1 MKPNQLLSIVNKIN
15 GSGMPE
21 SLRKSALTLAFNTKI
36 KYAGTT
42 GISIQHWDVDKAVV
56 NLKNRVHIQN
66 HIGGIHATAMAT
78 LAEST
83 TGMLFGLFVPD
94 THLPLLKSMKVSY
107 TARAEG
113 NLTAV
118 ATLSGEQKNQIQST
132 DKGSLIVPVV
142 VTDSDGKEPIHVE
155 MEWAW
160 TTKRKKN
167 KTGTDT
173 SASTD
178 SDGNGQVK
186 SKL

>member
-1 MKPNQLLSIVNKIN
+1 MKPNQLLSIVNRIN
-15 GSGMPE
+15 GSGLPE

-56 NLKNRVHIQN
+56 NLKNRTHIQN

-118 ATLSGEQKNQIQST
+118 ATLSDEQKNQIQST
-132 DKGSLIVPVV
+132 DKGSLVVPVV

-160 TTKRKKN
+160 TTKRKKS
-167 KTGTDT
+167 KTGTGSEGD
-173 SASTD
+173 
-178 SDGNGQVK
+178 GQVR